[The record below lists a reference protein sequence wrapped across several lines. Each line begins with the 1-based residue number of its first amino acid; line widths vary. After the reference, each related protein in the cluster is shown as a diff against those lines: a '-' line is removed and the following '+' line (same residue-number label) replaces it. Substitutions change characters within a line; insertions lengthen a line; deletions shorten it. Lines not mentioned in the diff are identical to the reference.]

1 MQKLRINEAVL
12 AFNSKNEGGISL
24 LHLAKKIWPESET
37 KTQQVSISKLVNGK
51 TRRIEMDWVKIIC
64 EETGVSPDFL
74 FGYSNG
80 KFDW

>member
-24 LHLAKKIWPESET
+24 LYLAKKIWPESET